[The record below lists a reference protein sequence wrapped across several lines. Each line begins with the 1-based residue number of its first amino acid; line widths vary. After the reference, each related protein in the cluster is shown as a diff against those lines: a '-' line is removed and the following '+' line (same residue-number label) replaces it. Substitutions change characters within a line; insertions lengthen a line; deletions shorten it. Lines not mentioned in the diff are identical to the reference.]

1 MKDIIFCSIP
11 YSNLDHIYSAPA
23 ILKGV
28 ALQNGFTA
36 STVDFGVELSKL
48 CNEDKTLFY
57 KIQNYFISP
66 EDAELSV
73 GEMAILE
80 EFFQLVINF
89 FNRHP
94 SKLIGMSIFSRYT
107 HKSSLAI
114 LSRLRAAGISTPV
127 VVGGRGV
134 SVPILPTVIKDFNVT
149 SIEAVMK
156 FGDLLK
162 HRQLVDTVIH
172 GDGEDAI
179 VQVLRGLPVSD
190 QSYEALMG
198 DDLGYLVAEPDYGD
212 YEFNYYHFENGNI
225 SMPITGSKGCVRDC
239 DFCEIKNQFGNYR
252 YRSGQ
257 DVANEMIRVSAKY
270 NVRDFMFND
279 SLVNGGL
286 RPFREFLTI
295 ISEFNT
301 NNPDKAITWSG
312 QYICRPASHMS
323 ADLYPMMAKGGAH
336 GITIGAESGSNRV
349 LEAMNKKTTVEALYD
364 EMEQFRANGITAVT
378 LMFVGHWSE
387 HFEDFKDQ
395 CRMLIN
401 LAPYLRSGSL
411 SGVFLGTPFMINES
425 VPEDITRR
433 IECAPVSGNLVW
445 WMPENPES
453 TFKERIYR
461 RLVIGELCEYLNLPT
476 KDNNTVFQYLSANLS
491 SYHQEINKFY
501 QNNNAPTYSPAQQA
515 FDNFEQ
521 FLTELMIENERQ
533 YEFEIQVTAQA
544 SNGDP
549 HLEIRVGDD
558 VKFSGNLP
566 TGKHCIRFLHKNQSS
581 AHMPMVIEMSGK
593 GEYDTQVDEHGNIV
607 ADKNVQFNL
616 IKVNN
621 YDFLDDYDFV
631 RTYGEYQTDRGD
643 TEIKYG
649 LWSNGAITIPFEIPL
664 CSYYNT
670 RSTKNRKIGG
680 ALSVTDRSYNEEK
693 TLLLTQLKKLD

>member
-11 YSNLDHIYSAPA
+11 YSNLDHIYAAPA

-28 ALQNGFTA
+28 ALQHGFTA
-36 STVDFGVELSKL
+36 STIDFGVELSKL
-48 CNEDKTLFY
+48 CNEDKALFY

-66 EDAELSV
+66 GDAELSAS
-73 GEMAILE
+73 ELKILE
-80 EFFQLVINF
+80 DFFQLVIDF
-89 FNRHP
+89 FKQNP
-94 SKLIGMSIFSRYT
+94 SKLIGMSVFSRYT

-114 LSRLRAAGISTPV
+114 LTRLRAAGVNTPV

-134 SVPILPTVIKDFNVT
+134 GVPILPTVIKDFNVT
-149 SIEAVMK
+149 SMEAIMK

-162 HRQLVDTVIH
+162 RRQLVDTVIH

-179 VQVLRGLPVSD
+179 VQVLKGLPVSD
-190 QSYEALMG
+190 QSYETLMSN
-198 DDLGYLVAEPDYGD
+198 DAGYLVAEPDYED
-212 YEFNYYHFENGNI
+212 YEFKYYHFEDGNI

-295 ISEFNT
+295 MSDFNT
-301 NNPDKAITWSG
+301 KNPDKAVTWSG
-312 QYICRPASHMS
+312 QYICRPSSHMP
-323 ADLYPMMAKGGAH
+323 ADLYPMMAKSGAH

-401 LAPYLRSGSL
+401 LAPYLRGGSL

-425 VPEDITRR
+425 VPEEITRR
-433 IECAPVSGNLVW
+433 INCAPVSGNLVW

-461 RLVIGELCEYLNLPT
+461 RLIIGELCEHLNLPT

-491 SYHQEINKFY
+491 SYHQEINEFY
-501 QNNNAPTYSPAQQA
+501 QEQGAPTYSPAQQA
-515 FDNFEQ
+515 FNDFDR
-521 FLTELMIENERQ
+521 FLNELMTENEREH
-533 YEFEIQVTAQA
+533 EFEIHVTSQS

-549 HLEIRVGDD
+549 HLEVRVGDE
-558 VKFSGNLP
+558 VKFSADLP
-566 TGKHCIRFLHKNQSS
+566 AGDHVIRFQHQHQPNSP
-581 AHMPMVIEMSGK
+581 MPLTMEMSGK
-593 GEYDTQVDEHGNIV
+593 GEYDTQIDEQGNII
-607 ADKNVQFNL
+607 ADKNIQFNL
-616 IKVNN
+616 LKVNK
-621 YDFLDDYDFV
+621 YDLLVDYDFV
-631 RTYGEYQTDRGD
+631 RTYGKYQTDRGD
-643 TEIKYG
+643 TDLKYG
-649 LWSNGAITIPFEIPL
+649 LWSNGTITIPFETPV
-664 CSYYNT
+664 CYYYNT

-680 ALSVTDRSYNEEK
+680 ALSVTDRSYDEEK
-693 TLLLTQLKKLD
+693 SLLLTQLKKLI